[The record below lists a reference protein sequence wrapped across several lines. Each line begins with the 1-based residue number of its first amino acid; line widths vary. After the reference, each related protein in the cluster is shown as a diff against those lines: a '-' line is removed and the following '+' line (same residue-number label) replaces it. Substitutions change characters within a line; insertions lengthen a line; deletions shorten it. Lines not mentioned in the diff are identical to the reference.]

1 MMAATVQAAFPATAA
16 IKIREVQFL
25 SHGKKLAAS
34 LYEAESGDRRGRALK
49 PAIVMAHGLSLTRD
63 CGLQRY
69 AESFAAAGFTV
80 LVFDYRGFGD
90 SEGDV
95 RELVSV
101 KMQVQDYHS
110 ALAFVRELAQVDR
123 TRIGLWGTSY
133 SGGIAT
139 QCAHE
144 DGQVQALVIQ
154 VPNLDNV
161 ATGLYMARHLML
173 TAPLRGL
180 WLVSMGLADFAASL
194 VGAGPVY
201 VPCMGRGQGW
211 AAYVNDESM
220 DQIDQIRGPQ
230 WQNRLAP
237 RDFVRWPFRPV
248 RHMADLR
255 CAMQIFAAERDDLTP
270 SSPAVRAA
278 KMAGERAELHRYPVG
293 HFGVYVG
300 AVQDEIIE
308 KQTTFFVKKLGMQAP

>member
-1 MMAATVQAAFPATAA
+1 MTAQSAQKLHAADRLIQR
-16 IKIREVQFL
+16 REVQIP
-25 SHGKKLAAS
+25 SQGKKLAAS
-34 LYEAESGDRRGRALK
+34 LYEPDLLGQQGKVLR

-101 KMQVQDYHS
+101 KMQVEDYRS
-110 ALAFVRELAQVDR
+110 ALAFVRKLPGVDQ

-161 ATGLYMARHLML
+161 ATGLYMTRHLMM

-180 WLVSMGLADFAASL
+180 WLVAMGLADFAASL
-194 VGAGPVY
+194 IGAGPVY
-201 VPCMGRGQGW
+201 VTCMGRGQSW

-220 DQIDQIRGPQ
+220 DQIEQIQGPQ
-230 WQNRLAP
+230 WRNRLAP

-248 RHMADLR
+248 RHMASLK
-255 CAMQIFAAERDDLTP
+255 CAIQLFAADRDDLTP
-270 SSPAVRAA
+270 SSPALRAA
-278 KMAGERAELHRYPVG
+278 KMAGDRAELHRYPVG

-308 KQTTFFVKKLGMQAP
+308 KQTRFFVKKLGMQGR

>member
-1 MMAATVQAAFPATAA
+1 MMAATVQTACSARAA
-16 IKIREVQFL
+16 INVRELQFL

-34 LYEAESGDRRGRALK
+34 LYEAESGDRQGRALK

-110 ALAFVRELAQVDR
+110 ALAFARELPQVDQ
-123 TRIGLWGTSY
+123 TRMGLWGTSY

-161 ATGLYMARHLML
+161 ATGLYMTRHLMR

-180 WLVSMGLADFAASL
+180 WLLGMGLADFAASL
-194 VGAGPVY
+194 IGAGPVY

-230 WQNRLAP
+230 WRNRLAP

-248 RHMADLR
+248 RHMTSLR
-255 CAMQIFAAERDDLTP
+255 CAIQLFAADRDDLTP
-270 SSPAVRAA
+270 ASPALRAA

-300 AVQDEIIE
+300 AVQDEIIA
-308 KQTTFFVKKLGMQAP
+308 KQTAFFLKKLGTQER